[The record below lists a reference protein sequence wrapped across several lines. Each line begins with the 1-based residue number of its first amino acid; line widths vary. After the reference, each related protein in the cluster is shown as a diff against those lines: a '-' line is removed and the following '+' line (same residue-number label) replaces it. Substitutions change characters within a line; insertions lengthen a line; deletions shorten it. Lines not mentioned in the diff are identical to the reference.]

1 MRLQVATRPWLVVGC
16 LACTACD
23 LLQQQP
29 HTTSGCTDQQ
39 QKLYSEC
46 HQLFVKYDGNSSYT
60 VVMLN
65 TPKEGISRFT
75 CCMIEIKL
83 YVSLMHTIGL
93 GWWCWV
99 GHCSSTQ
106 PALLQKMLQPVAI
119 PWRYSLHWRRELE
132 DLFVARWCPHF
143 MAVVKAL
150 EWTH

>member
-1 MRLQVATRPWLVVGC
+1 MTETASVLFCCPNLYSSKGSRTSLVGRWVVCDDRRLLAVAILSAQNTTAGRC
-16 LACTACD
+16 SACD

-29 HTTSGCTDQQ
+29 HTNSGCTDQQ

-93 GWWCWV
+93 G
-99 GHCSSTQ
+99 
-106 PALLQKMLQPVAI
+106 
-119 PWRYSLHWRRELE
+119 
-132 DLFVARWCPHF
+132 
-143 MAVVKAL
+143 
-150 EWTH
+150 